1 MCTGDFDHSVHLAEE
16 DELKTT
22 AEAAVD
28 EAMDDLFLQMD
39 LREDVLEAFREVLQ
53 AMFSRAR
60 YTVGEA
66 TQAEDGFDVPVVMEP
81 VAFGGKVE
89 AAVSEGAAELLND
102 PNVAFMTEED
112 LTNRLMRD
120 AVDALRAE
128 LDDPRYGERIEVV
141 VRFEELQSGAW
152 GIREGDGEKL
162 CKAIFRP
169 S

>member
-1 MCTGDFDHSVHLAEE
+1 
-16 DELKTT
+16 
-22 AEAAVD
+22 
-28 EAMDDLFLQMD
+28 
-39 LREDVLEAFREVLQ
+39 
-53 AMFSRAR
+53 
-60 YTVGEA
+60 
-66 TQAEDGFDVPVVMEP
+66 
-81 VAFGGKVE
+81 
-89 AAVSEGAAELLND
+89 
-102 PNVAFMTEED
+102 MTEED